1 MPRAAETSGPSFV
14 EQLRRNAVAL
24 ISLVVALTALGYNT
38 WRNEQTELNRNLRH
52 AGFEVLLKLGELQ
65 RVAFDLR
72 YDRERMAGTPRVGWS
87 YVLEIEDLSMLLP
100 EPMPANAR
108 RLKRVWQDNWQG
120 LESRDS
126 TKADLAY
133 EPISDSIDATRVEIV
148 NTLTS
153 LK

>member
-1 MPRAAETSGPSFV
+1 VPRTPGPGFI

-72 YDRERMAGTPRVGWS
+72 YDRERMTGTPRLGWS

-100 EPMPANAR
+100 EPMPQKAE
-108 RLKRVWQDNWQG
+108 RLKLVWKHNWQG
-120 LESRDS
+120 LESGDPA
-126 TKADLAY
+126 KADAAY
-133 EPISDSIDATRVEIV
+133 EPISNSIDAARKEIV
-148 NTLTS
+148 GTLAS
-153 LK
+153 LR